1 MIPLKIDRQHVISAL
16 DRLQRDGVPSRRE
29 STKFDLLYE
38 GERFPPK
45 YTLGLAAEEATGE
58 ELDPESYGGGDETNS
73 FLRELGFTIVRKGG
87 RRILA
92 SRAVFGLGASKT
104 ELDEASDG
112 RLWDAAYQRLRDSYE
127 SWPATYRA
135 RIEAVAKA
143 ALDQGAD
150 WLILP
155 ACALIYREEEGLDSY
170 RYLFEKF
177 SCVFAGTMR
186 IPGGEG
192 AVVVQDGE
200 VTRQFD
206 DSKPLAFQRN
216 DIPLLTAISSTIG
229 KYRDGEVDKVGEDY
243 SEESDRRHVA
253 IDLGHYEHANRNYLW
268 YEPRDASYV
277 DANTEVIDNG
287 ASEDWVDH
295 LRFTV

>member
-1 MIPLKIDRQHVISAL
+1 MELEVRGEQIILRGD
-16 DRLQRDGVPSRRE
+16 DGWMTTWRWRW
-29 STKFDLLYE
+29 
-38 GERFPPK
+38 
-45 YTLGLAAEEATGE
+45 YTVEET
-58 ELDPESYGGGDETNS
+58 
-73 FLRELGFTIVRKGG
+73 LRELGFTIVRKGG

-135 RIEAVAKA
+135 RVEAVAKA
-143 ALDQGAD
+143 ALDEGAD

-155 ACALIYREEEGLDSY
+155 ACALIYREEEGLESY

-177 SCVFAGTMR
+177 SCVFAGPMR

-206 DSKPLAFQRN
+206 DSKPLALQRN

-229 KYRDGEVDKVGEDY
+229 KYRDGEFDEVGEDY

-253 IDLGHYEHANRNYLW
+253 VDLGHNQYSGRYTRTLKSMQRHMHQTPDPLILLAYWHYEHANRNYLW
-268 YEPRDASYV
+268 YEPRDAPYV